1 MLNNVST
8 VRRVAY
14 CTRQDLFRLAPAVEP
29 SFHSAFKAI
38 PLIPP
43 IRDIAVQQAIVK
55 APMTA
60 ATHPMPSMP
69 VTLPTLI
76 IGRDRRDYRTIDNL
90 QIMNRRV
97 SHAWKVAPNYQPS
110 LRDKRQPAIVVKVAA

>member
-1 MLNNVST
+1 MRINVST

-43 IRDIAVQQAIVK
+43 IREPSLWPVGRRY
-55 APMTA
+55 P